1 MESFRHRKSTSSQ
14 FDPLGGGPSII
25 LNHIKISP
33 IYPAVELAHTYIIII
48 RLWENSGRKKLAKT
62 TSPKP
67 PSQRPE
73 GHIQKTRFI
82 PSSVPAIHYWPQ
94 TARIIASLGVCVAQW
109 LTGIDRSGLASTR
122 AVLAST
128 VAALLRSQLLRLE
141 QHQKF

>member
-1 MESFRHRKSTSSQ
+1 MASARMSSGKFSTQ
-14 FDPLGGGPSII
+14 KEHIVAIRPSWW
-25 LNHIKISP
+25 
-33 IYPAVELAHTYIIII
+33 

-94 TARIIASLGVCVAQW
+94 TARIIASLGV
-109 LTGIDRSGLASTR
+109 
-122 AVLAST
+122 
-128 VAALLRSQLLRLE
+128 LLLL
-141 QHQKF
+141 F